1 MTAIK
6 AHDMHDRDL
15 LAQSDADRGQ
25 LIQQDGALGKRTF
38 APILEQ
44 LKSWASRPLVALPLL
59 AIVAALLEIFVFN
72 SWAWFDRDAFPRQV
86 VEMPSSQGFAISPSQ
101 RVLTIDNIDL
111 PIHNV
116 YLELSSAQPQLVTV
130 HVLFKSPSSKES
142 FAPSTAFHLN
152 AGGEFSERIVHF
164 HAYKGRIF
172 GLQLAITP
180 STNAPLYLSKLVFNE
195 DEPLRFSLLR
205 FVLLCAVLMGGYGV
219 FAQRWY
225 CLRFDR
231 SLRAHRWLE
240 HGVMAVAVLW
250 CVLLAGIQLYALQSP
265 NATFLLGAARGLNH
279 SAEESAGLVSSLQY
293 LIGVNA
299 ALAVLTTIC
308 VLSAARAMLA
318 YFSAANTTNTKGPNL
333 LLYLLGQ
340 IAVVAASLVFYQQM
354 AFVSAEH
361 DALLCQLGIALV
373 VLGAYRSAMS
383 SVHTPA
389 AGTAVTHVSWRLG
402 LSLSALAIGLV
413 LVAWCRLWAVLLLVA
428 LTAPLWWPVLRTVL
442 YKRVSCLRGQTNDH
456 AGAAVENEIGKLSV
470 SSVLMA
476 MAFCV
481 VALGLGLLLSQV
493 LHVSVDS
500 VMQTTGAGAVAAAA
514 GLSVVERT
522 PLMLEQ
528 WWNVSHIS
536 NALYY
541 YVFESLT
548 YFKLFPWVAPNTTA
562 YFSHGEP
569 VVLFERVSLMAM
581 PLCWGLFLCLFPW
594 RRLVHGTAFGD
605 AKSLLSVVT
614 LGRTSVLALLLVSY
628 GTYISAGV
636 GVNWEAPLLLAG
648 ALAAW
653 ILVLT
658 LVPVP
663 EHESSLSPVGGAL
676 YALSCFFLLK
686 TIFIGL
692 VIGFAY
698 SSSLFSGSVL
708 WQLYP
713 DLLLKVGFFFDSFNF

>member
-1 MTAIK
+1 MTTIK
-6 AHDMHDRDL
+6 SQANHNREP
-15 LAQSDADRGQ
+15 LAQSDANSAQ
-25 LIQQDGALGKRTF
+25 LIQQNASKGRGVQAFVFEHCKSGVTKPLWMLPVLAL
-38 APILEQ
+38 
-44 LKSWASRPLVALPLL
+44 
-59 AIVAALLEIFVFN
+59 VAALLELFVFN

-86 VEMPSSQGFAISPSQ
+86 VEMPSSKGFAITPSQ
-101 RVLTIDNIDL
+101 RVLTIDHLDL

-152 AGGEFSERIVHF
+152 VGGEFSARMVHF
-164 HAYKGRIF
+164 HAWKERIL
-172 GLQLAITP
+172 GLQLVIAP

-195 DEPLRFSLLR
+195 DEPLRFSVLR
-205 FVLLCAVLMGGYGV
+205 FVLLCAVLMGGYGL

-231 SLRAHRWLE
+231 ALRAHRWLD

-250 CVLLAGIQLYALQSP
+250 CVLLAVMQLYALQSP
-265 NATFLLGAARGLNH
+265 NATFLFGAARGINH
-279 SAEESAGLVSSLQY
+279 SAEDSAGLVSSLQY

-299 ALAVLTTIC
+299 VLAVLVTIG
-308 VLSAARAMLA
+308 VLGAVRAMVT
-318 YFSAANTTNTKGPNL
+318 YCSSANAKGPNL

-340 IAVVAASLVFYQQM
+340 LAVVAASLVFYQQM

-373 VLGAYRSAMS
+373 VLGAYLSAI
-383 SVHTPA
+383 PA
-389 AGTAVTHVSWRLG
+389 DVSDGAQVSWRLG
-402 LSLSALAIGLV
+402 LNLSALAIGLV
-413 LVAWCRLWAVLLLVA
+413 LVAWSRPWAVLLLLA
-428 LTAPLWWPVLRTVL
+428 LTAPLWWPVLRTTL
-442 YKRVSCLRGQTNDH
+442 YTRLALLRGQVTESD
-456 AGAAVENEIGKLSV
+456 AKKVSV
-470 SSVLMA
+470 SSALMVV
-476 MAFCV
+476 AFCV
-481 VALGLGLLLSQV
+481 IALGLGLLLSQV

-500 VMQTTGAGAVAAAA
+500 VIQTTGAGAVAATA
-514 GLSVVERT
+514 GLSVVEHT
-522 PLMLEQ
+522 PLMFEQ

-541 YVFESLT
+541 YIFEGLT

-569 VVLFERVSLMAM
+569 VVLYERVSLMAI
-581 PLCWGLFLCLFPW
+581 PLCWGLFLSLFPW
-594 RRLVHGTAFGD
+594 RRLLQGADFEST
-605 AKSLLSVVT
+605 KSLLSVVT
-614 LGRTSVLALLLVSY
+614 LGRASVLALLLVSY
-628 GTYISAGV
+628 GTYVSAGV
-636 GVNWEAPLLLAG
+636 GVYWEAPLLLSG

-658 LVPVP
+658 LIPVP
-663 EHESSLSPVGGAL
+663 ERAGSLSPVGGAL
-676 YALSCFFLLK
+676 YALTCFFLLK
-686 TIFIGL
+686 TIFIGV

-698 SSSLFSGSVL
+698 SSGLFSGAVL
-708 WQLYP
+708 WQLDP

>member
-1 MTAIK
+1 MTTIK
-6 AHDMHDRDL
+6 SQANHNREP
-15 LAQSDADRGQ
+15 LAQSDANSAQ
-25 LIQQDGALGKRTF
+25 LIQQNASKGRGVQAFVFEHCKSGVTKPLWMLPVLAL
-38 APILEQ
+38 
-44 LKSWASRPLVALPLL
+44 
-59 AIVAALLEIFVFN
+59 VAALLELFAFN
-72 SWAWFDRDAFPRQV
+72 TWTWFDRDAFPRQV
-86 VEMPSSQGFAISPSQ
+86 VEMPSSQGFAITPSQ
-101 RVLTIDNIDL
+101 RVLTIDHLDL

-152 AGGEFSERIVHF
+152 AGGEFSARMVHF
-164 HAYKGRIF
+164 HAWKDRIL
-172 GLQLAITP
+172 GLQLVIAP

-195 DEPLRFSLLR
+195 DEPLRFSVLR

-219 FAQRWY
+219 FIRRWY

-231 SLRAHRWLE
+231 SLRAHRWLD

-250 CVLLAGIQLYALQSP
+250 CVVLAVMQLYALQSP
-265 NATFLLGAARGLNH
+265 NATFLFGAARGVNH
-279 SAEESAGLVSSLQY
+279 SAEDSAGLVSSLQY

-299 ALAVLTTIC
+299 VLAVLVTIG
-308 VLSAARAMLA
+308 VLGAVRAMVT
-318 YFSAANTTNTKGPNL
+318 YCSSANAKGPNL

-340 IAVVAASLVFYQQM
+340 LAVVAASLVFYQQM

-373 VLGAYRSAMS
+373 VLGAYRSAI
-383 SVHTPA
+383 PA
-389 AGTAVTHVSWRLG
+389 DVSDGAQVSWRLG
-402 LSLSALAIGLV
+402 LNLSALAIGLV
-413 LVAWCRLWAVLLLVA
+413 LVSWCRPWSVLLVLA
-428 LTAPLWWPVLRTVL
+428 LTSPLWWPVLCSMLSTRL
-442 YKRVSCLRGQTNDH
+442 AAFRGQTTEP
-456 AGAAVENEIGKLSV
+456 AIENETGKVSV
-470 SSVLMA
+470 PSVLMA
-476 MAFCV
+476 MVFCV
-481 VALGLGLLLSQV
+481 IALGLGLLLSQV

-500 VMQTTGAGAVAAAA
+500 VIQTTGAGAVAATA
-514 GLSVVERT
+514 GLSVVEHT
-522 PLMLEQ
+522 PLMFEQ

-541 YVFESLT
+541 YIFEGLT
-548 YFKLFPWVAPNTTA
+548 YFKLFPWVAPNTTS

-569 VVLFERVSLMAM
+569 VVLYERVSLMAI
-581 PLCWGLFLCLFPW
+581 PLCWGLFLSLFPW
-594 RRLVHGTAFGD
+594 RRLLQGTAL
-605 AKSLLSVVT
+605 AERKSLLAAIT
-614 LGRTSVLALLLVSY
+614 LGRASVLALLLVSY
-628 GTYISAGV
+628 GVYISAGV
-636 GVNWEAPLLLAG
+636 GVYWGAPLLLAG

-653 ILVLT
+653 VLVLT
-658 LVPVP
+658 LIPVP

-686 TIFIGL
+686 TIFIGV

-698 SSSLFSGSVL
+698 SSGLFSGAVL

>member
-1 MTAIK
+1 MTASK
-6 AHDMHDRDL
+6 AHALHERDL
-15 LAQSDADRGQ
+15 QAHDDADSGQ
-25 LIQQDGALGKRTF
+25 FIQQDVVVGKRTF
-38 APILEQ
+38 APIFERF
-44 LKSWASRPLVALPLL
+44 KSWANRSLVALPLL
-59 AIVAALLEIFVFN
+59 AIVAALLELFVFN

-86 VEMPSSQGFAISPSQ
+86 VEMPSSQGFAITPSQ
-101 RVLTIDNIDL
+101 RVLTIDHLDL

-116 YLELSSAQPQLVTV
+116 YLELSSSQPQLVTV
-130 HVLFKSPSSKES
+130 QVLFKSPSSKES

-152 AGGEFSERIVHF
+152 AGGEFSARMVHF
-164 HAYKGRIF
+164 HAWKDRIL
-172 GLQLAITP
+172 GLQLVIAP

-195 DEPLRFSLLR
+195 DEPLRFSVLR
-205 FVLLCAVLMGGYGV
+205 FVLLCAVLMGGYGL

-231 SLRAHRWLE
+231 ALRAHRWLD

-250 CVLLAGIQLYALQSP
+250 CVVLAVMQLYALQSP
-265 NATFLLGAARGLNH
+265 NATFLFGAARGVNH
-279 SAEESAGLVSSLQY
+279 SAEDSAGLVSSLQY

-299 ALAVLTTIC
+299 VLAVLVTIG
-308 VLSAARAMLA
+308 VLGAVRAMVT
-318 YFSAANTTNTKGPNL
+318 YCSSANAKGPNL

-340 IAVVAASLVFYQQM
+340 LAVVAASLVFYQQM

-373 VLGAYRSAMS
+373 VLGAYRSAI
-383 SVHTPA
+383 PA
-389 AGTAVTHVSWRLG
+389 DVSDGAQVSWRLG
-402 LSLSALAIGLV
+402 LNLSALAIGLV
-413 LVAWCRLWAVLLLVA
+413 LVSWCRPWSILLVLA
-428 LTAPLWWPVLRTVL
+428 LTSPLLWPVLCSMLSTRL
-442 YKRVSCLRGQTNDH
+442 AALRGQVT
-456 AGAAVENEIGKLSV
+456 ESV
-470 SSVLMA
+470 AKKVSVPSVLMA
-476 MAFCV
+476 MVFCV
-481 VALGLGLLLSQV
+481 IALGLGLLLSQV

-500 VMQTTGAGAVAAAA
+500 VIKTTGAGAVAATA
-514 GLSVVERT
+514 GLSVVEHT

-541 YVFESLT
+541 YVFEGLT

-569 VVLFERVSLMAM
+569 VVLYERVSLMAM

-594 RRLVHGTAFGD
+594 RRLMQGTAL
-605 AKSLLSVVT
+605 AERKRLLAAIT
-614 LGRTSVLALLLVSY
+614 LGRASVLALLLVSY
-628 GTYISAGV
+628 GVYISAGV
-636 GVNWEAPLLLAG
+636 GVYWGAPLLLAG

-653 ILVLT
+653 VLVLT
-658 LVPVP
+658 LIPVP

-698 SSSLFSGSVL
+698 SSGLFSGTVL

>member
-1 MTAIK
+1 MTTIK
-6 AHDMHDRDL
+6 AHDRPDREL
-15 LAQSDADRGQ
+15 LAQGDADSGQ
-25 LIQQDGALGKRTF
+25 LIQQDVALGKRTF
-38 APILEQ
+38 APIFERC
-44 LKSWASRPLVALPLL
+44 KSWANRPLVALPLL
-59 AIVAALLEIFVFN
+59 AIVAALLELFVFN

-86 VEMPSSQGFAISPSQ
+86 VEMPSSQGFAITPSQ
-101 RVLTIDNIDL
+101 RVLTIDHLDL

-152 AGGEFSERIVHF
+152 AGGEFSERMVHF
-164 HAYKGRIF
+164 HAWKERIL

-205 FVLLCAVLMGGYGV
+205 FVLLCAVLMGGYGI

-231 SLRAHRWLE
+231 ALRAHRWLD
-240 HGVMAVAVLW
+240 HGVMALAVLW
-250 CVLLAGIQLYALQSP
+250 CVLLAGVQLYALQSP
-265 NATFLLGAARGLNH
+265 NATFLFGAARGLNH
-279 SAEESAGLVSSLQY
+279 SAESSAGIVSSLQY
-293 LIGVNA
+293 LIGVNG
-299 ALAVLTTIC
+299 ALAVFTTIC
-308 VLSAARAMLA
+308 VLSAARALLS
-318 YFSAANTTNTKGPNL
+318 YFSDANTKGPNL

-340 IAVVAASLVFYQQM
+340 LAVVAASLIFYQQT

-361 DALLCQLGIALV
+361 SALLCQLGIALV
-373 VLGAYRSAMS
+373 VFGAYRSATTG
-383 SVHTPA
+383 V
-389 AGTAVTHVSWRLG
+389 GTVVSQSSWRLW
-402 LSLSALAIGLV
+402 LNLCALVIGLV

-428 LTAPLWWPVLRTVL
+428 ITAPLWWPVLRTML
-442 YKRVSCLRGQTNDH
+442 CTRLALLRGQTT
-456 AGAAVENEIGKLSV
+456 AQASEAIEPETGKQSSV
-470 SSVLMA
+470 SSVLMVV
-476 MAFCV
+476 AFCV
-481 VALGLGLLLSQV
+481 IALGLGLLLSQV

-500 VMQTTGAGAVAAAA
+500 VMQTTGAGAVATAS

-528 WWNVSHIS
+528 WWNVSHVS

-541 YVFESLT
+541 YIFEGLP

-569 VVLFERVSLMAM
+569 VVLYERVSLMAI
-581 PLCWGLFLCLFPW
+581 PLCWGLFLSLFPW
-594 RRLVHGTAFGD
+594 RRLMQGTASEGE
-605 AKSLLSVVT
+605 KSLLSVVT
-614 LGRTSVLALLLVSY
+614 LGRASVLALLLVSY
-628 GTYISAGV
+628 GTYVSAGV
-636 GVNWEAPLLLAG
+636 GVYWEVPLLLAG

-653 ILVLT
+653 VLVLN

-663 EHESSLSPVGGAL
+663 DMQNPLSPVGGAF
-676 YALSCFFLLK
+676 YALACFFFLK
-686 TIFIGL
+686 TIFIGM

-698 SSSLFSGSVL
+698 SSGLFSGAVL
-708 WQLYP
+708 WQLDP